1 MNKDLLILG
10 GGPAGMA
17 AGYYAFKKG
26 LTFSIIEAS
35 KEVGGNCKTLSM
47 GNFKYD
53 TGAHRLHNKD
63 ENVTHTIRS
72 LLKNDIHKV
81 STPSTI
87 FWENKRLAF
96 PLELKSIIKSV
107 PLPILLKIIA
117 ENVFK
122 NFKRRSTHNNFKQY
136 AYDIY
141 GKTLS
146 NLFLINYTE
155 KLWGENTELLSSTV
169 SGNRLKGLNFSSLFK
184 SIFSKKNM
192 NENHID
198 GSFYYP
204 KDGFGSIF
212 EALFSYVGKENIF
225 LKNQIN
231 KIELISNNNYRIST
245 KNGKVFHSKKII
257 CTLPPNI
264 YMNIIK
270 PSPPLELIEIA
281 NSLKFRSIRLSV
293 IGLNREKFSDSAS
306 IYFPEKKYPFT
317 RIYEPKN
324 RSKHL
329 APKNQTCLVVEVP
342 CFINDKI
349 YKMKNETFNN
359 YINSFLFNEDLI
371 LKDEIL
377 QQQSFFMEHAYPQQL
392 VKDNQ
397 IKKVIS
403 FAQSLPG
410 FAILGRNAN
419 FKYLHTHD
427 LFNYAESCVD
437 EMISDL
443 N

>member
-1 MNKDLLILG
+1 
-10 GGPAGMA
+10 
-17 AGYYAFKKG
+17 
-26 LTFSIIEAS
+26 
-35 KEVGGNCKTLSM
+35 
-47 GNFKYD
+47 
-53 TGAHRLHNKD
+53 
-63 ENVTHTIRS
+63 
-72 LLKNDIHKV
+72 
-81 STPSTI
+81 
-87 FWENKRLAF
+87 
-96 PLELKSIIKSV
+96 
-107 PLPILLKIIA
+107 
-117 ENVFK
+117 
-122 NFKRRSTHNNFKQY
+122 
-136 AYDIY
+136 
-141 GKTLS
+141 
-146 NLFLINYTE
+146 
-155 KLWGENTELLSSTV
+155 
-169 SGNRLKGLNFSSLFK
+169 
-184 SIFSKKNM
+184 M

-231 KIELISNNNYRIST
+231 KIELISNNDYRIST

-349 YKMKNETFNN
+349 YKMKTKH
-359 YINSFLFNEDLI
+359 LI
-371 LKDEIL
+371 ITLIA
-377 QQQSFFMEHAYPQQL
+377 F
-392 VKDNQ
+392 
-397 IKKVIS
+397 
-403 FAQSLPG
+403 
-410 FAILGRNAN
+410 
-419 FKYLHTHD
+419 YL
-427 LFNYAESCVD
+427 
-437 EMISDL
+437 MKI
-443 N
+443 

>member
-1 MNKDLLILG
+1 M
-10 GGPAGMA
+10 
-17 AGYYAFKKG
+17 
-26 LTFSIIEAS
+26 
-35 KEVGGNCKTLSM
+35 
-47 GNFKYD
+47 
-53 TGAHRLHNKD
+53 
-63 ENVTHTIRS
+63 
-72 LLKNDIHKV
+72 
-81 STPSTI
+81 
-87 FWENKRLAF
+87 
-96 PLELKSIIKSV
+96 
-107 PLPILLKIIA
+107 LKIIA

-192 NENHID
+192 NENQID

-212 EALFSYVGKENIF
+212 EALFSFVGKDNIF

-306 IYFPEKKYPFT
+306 IYFPEKKFPFT

-342 CFINDKI
+342 CFLNDKI
-349 YKMKNETFNN
+349 YKMKSETFND

-377 QQQSFFMEHAYPQQL
+377 QQQSIFMEHAYPQQL
-392 VKDNQ
+392 VNDNQ

-427 LFNYAESCVD
+427 LFNYAESCVN

>member
-1 MNKDLLILG
+1 
-10 GGPAGMA
+10 
-17 AGYYAFKKG
+17 
-26 LTFSIIEAS
+26 
-35 KEVGGNCKTLSM
+35 
-47 GNFKYD
+47 
-53 TGAHRLHNKD
+53 
-63 ENVTHTIRS
+63 
-72 LLKNDIHKV
+72 
-81 STPSTI
+81 
-87 FWENKRLAF
+87 
-96 PLELKSIIKSV
+96 
-107 PLPILLKIIA
+107 
-117 ENVFK
+117 
-122 NFKRRSTHNNFKQY
+122 
-136 AYDIY
+136 
-141 GKTLS
+141 
-146 NLFLINYTE
+146 
-155 KLWGENTELLSSTV
+155 
-169 SGNRLKGLNFSSLFK
+169 
-184 SIFSKKNM
+184 
-192 NENHID
+192 
-198 GSFYYP
+198 
-204 KDGFGSIF
+204 
-212 EALFSYVGKENIF
+212 
-225 LKNQIN
+225 
-231 KIELISNNNYRIST
+231 
-245 KNGKVFHSKKII
+245 
-257 CTLPPNI
+257 
-264 YMNIIK
+264 MNIIK

-342 CFINDKI
+342 CFLNDKI
-349 YKMKNETFNN
+349 YKMKSETFND

-403 FAQSLPG
+403 FAHSLPG

>member
-96 PLELKSIIKSV
+96 PLELKSIINSV
-107 PLPILLKIIA
+107 PLPILLKIIT
-117 ENVFK
+117 ENMFK

-136 AYDIY
+136 AYNIY

-184 SIFSKKNM
+184 SIFSKK
-192 NENHID
+192 
-198 GSFYYP
+198 
-204 KDGFGSIF
+204 
-212 EALFSYVGKENIF
+212 
-225 LKNQIN
+225 
-231 KIELISNNNYRIST
+231 
-245 KNGKVFHSKKII
+245 
-257 CTLPPNI
+257 
-264 YMNIIK
+264 
-270 PSPPLELIEIA
+270 
-281 NSLKFRSIRLSV
+281 
-293 IGLNREKFSDSAS
+293 
-306 IYFPEKKYPFT
+306 
-317 RIYEPKN
+317 YE
-324 RSKHL
+324 
-329 APKNQTCLVVEVP
+329 
-342 CFINDKI
+342 
-349 YKMKNETFNN
+349 
-359 YINSFLFNEDLI
+359 
-371 LKDEIL
+371 
-377 QQQSFFMEHAYPQQL
+377 
-392 VKDNQ
+392 
-397 IKKVIS
+397 
-403 FAQSLPG
+403 
-410 FAILGRNAN
+410 
-419 FKYLHTHD
+419 
-427 LFNYAESCVD
+427 
-437 EMISDL
+437 
-443 N
+443 